1 MWLWIFSRTL
11 TLVRQCLQVTLEEGC
26 TKKNWSNVKPYIQ
39 PQRTQYIRTVT
50 GHWPNVVFRWP
61 IAIPSSLLCSL
72 KPVCFLGATNHT
84 ENDFCRA
91 LYCEMRYINVRYL
104 QYNTICQP
112 KECHQYEAFTTSF
125 SPPRHSWAGQ
135 ATRTSAPL
143 ISKKPTKTE
152 RSKS

>member
-50 GHWPNVVFRWP
+50 GHWPNVIFRWP

-112 KECHQYEAFTTSF
+112 IWSIHNFIFSASAFMG
-125 SPPRHSWAGQ
+125 RAGNKN
-135 ATRTSAPL
+135 
-143 ISKKPTKTE
+143 I
-152 RSKS
+152 RSTHF